1 MFDARE
7 RFIRCREFL
16 CWRLLWITGIFYRH
30 CPPARPEQGNITI
43 MRKIELFRTRDYWQR
58 PAVKAAGQ
66 STWLVAIEPDSPD
79 HDKRTFEC
87 PRCQDVVVK
96 VVKYK

>member
-1 MFDARE
+1 
-7 RFIRCREFL
+7 
-16 CWRLLWITGIFYRH
+16 
-30 CPPARPEQGNITI
+30 
-43 MRKIELFRTRDYWQR
+43 MRKIEFVPHPRLLATPRCESC
-58 PAVKAAGQ
+58 GQ

-87 PRCQDVVVK
+87 PRCQEVVVK

>member
-1 MFDARE
+1 MRANVSPDAG
-7 RFIRCREFL
+7 IS
-16 CWRLLWITGIFYRH
+16 LLAAPVDNGDCLLTLSD
-30 CPPARPEQGNITI
+30 RPSGASYNITI
-43 MRKIELFRTRDYWQR
+43 MRKIKFVPDPRLLATPRCESC
-58 PAVKAAGQ
+58 GE